1 MRPTTIVE
9 KANLNHHANELSVF
23 SHPLLSNGMYS
34 PFCFTIFLSEIDQ
47 VRWLANKEILD
58 LPIKHLIV
66 SQKIGLGE
74 IEKLEI
80 RPKM

>member
-1 MRPTTIVE
+1 MQMSFRYFLTPYF
-9 KANLNHHANELSVF
+9 A
-23 SHPLLSNGMYS
+23 NGMYS
-34 PFCFTIFLSEIDQ
+34 PFCSTIFLSEIDQ

-66 SQKIGLGE
+66 SQKNWLGE